1 MARREWAD
9 VSELVTLRTSRG
21 DVVLRPERA
30 DDADFLF
37 ALFRSH
43 ALADLAAMP
52 IDDAMKEALVRMQ
65 FASATATYRAAFE
78 AARFDVIEQD
88 GAAIGRLITDP
99 GGVAACMVDYALIPE
114 RRGGGLGTAIIE
126 AVLAQLAPQD
136 RPMRVKVGVTNE
148 ASLRLCARLGFRRVD
163 DEMPLLQLE
172 WRPPGVDAGRG

>member
-1 MARREWAD
+1 VGVGEWPG

-52 IDDAMKEALVRMQ
+52 IDDAMKEGLVRMQ

-78 AARFDVIEQD
+78 ADR
-88 GAAIGRLITDP
+88 AADHRPGWRGGVHGGLRADP
-99 GGVAACMVDYALIPE
+99 G
-114 RRGGGLGTAIIE
+114 TAWRWIG
-126 AVLAQLAPQD
+126 D
-136 RPMRVKVGVTNE
+136 R
-148 ASLRLCARLGFRRVD
+148 D
-163 DEMPLLQLE
+163 H
-172 WRPPGVDAGRG
+172 